1 MQKTFSLLLLLLMSS
16 VVLADSGN
24 TSPDPPKNPSVI
36 IKDPMPP
43 GGPRSQV
50 EVVAVAAVSDS
61 VIAVTFIEQLG
72 DVVVTLSDVSGE
84 LDYASTNTA
93 NGSVLMMLPA
103 DATGEITITITDV
116 AGNEYIGEFTLI

>member
-1 MQKTFSLLLLLLMSS
+1 MQKTFSLLLLLLLSS
-16 VVLADSGN
+16 VAFSHPDGN
-24 TSPDPPKNPSVI
+24 TSEPPKQIYVE
-36 IKDPMPP
+36 IKDKAQP
-43 GGPRSQV
+43 GPRSQV

-84 LDYASTNTA
+84 LDYAVTHTA

-103 DATGEITITITDV
+103 DASGEIAIVITDASGDQYV
-116 AGNEYIGEFTLI
+116 GLFTI